1 MSVSFVNSVA
11 DGTRKATRTNEK
23 ERKHTLLYL
32 TRTKLIFLMV
42 LPPEMPL
49 CLLHP
54 GKKSNKYLSTE
65 LMMGRCASLQFLE
78 NTEGL

>member
-1 MSVSFVNSVA
+1 MSFVNSVA
-11 DGTRKATRTNEK
+11 DGTRKAKRTNEK

-49 CLLHP
+49 SSP
-54 GKKSNKYLSTE
+54 PREEVQQIPVDRINDGKMCQPSVFRKH
-65 LMMGRCASLQFLE
+65 
-78 NTEGL
+78 